1 MAMNDKPVI
10 PMPAARKWREFRV
23 KIVPAALF
31 CAVLAGA
38 FYVWKENVVPVS
50 MVGRLET
57 VQTDVASPQ
66 AGTLAQMR
74 VARFQTVS
82 AGDPI
87 VDVITTDSKVLAA
100 SLAVIKAE
108 VDLLRAE
115 RAPIIASDRAAIDYE
130 QMRMDWMK
138 YRVELATARV
148 NLQLAEAEFQRDEKL
163 YADKIVSKSNYET
176 SLAYR
181 DALRKEVEEKEGL
194 VKASEQSVQ
203 KLQETTRSE
212 SNPLAAAIKVEEEK
226 LRLAEAQMSPI
237 TLRAPMDG
245 SVIMVH
251 RYNGE
256 NVGAGVPIVTIS
268 AVQSDHIIGYI
279 RQPFYAQPVKDM
291 AVKIRTRGSS
301 RHEGVGKILDVG
313 PQLQPLNDAFMPPTR
328 WNNLVELGLPVYV
341 SMPAELKSG
350 PGEPMKVHPGEFV
363 DMILMP
369 KAKM

>member
-1 MAMNDKPVI
+1 MAMNEKPVI
-10 PMPAARKWREFRV
+10 PMPTARKWREFRV
-23 KIVPAALF
+23 KIVPATLF
-31 CAVLAGA
+31 CVVLACTY
-38 FYVWKENVVPVS
+38 YVWREHVVPVS

-57 VQTDVASPQ
+57 VQTEVASPQ

-74 VARFQTVS
+74 VARFQKVS

-87 VDVITTDSKVLAA
+87 VDVITTDPKILAA
-100 SLAVIKAE
+100 SLAVIRAE
-108 VDLLRAE
+108 VDLLRAD
-115 RAPIIASDRAAIDYE
+115 RAPELAGDRAAIDYE

-148 NLQLAEAEFQRDEKL
+148 SLQLAEAEFQRNEKL
-163 YADKIVSKSNYET
+163 YEEKIVSKSEYET
-176 SLAYR
+176 AQAHR
-181 DALRKEVEEKEGL
+181 DALHKEVQEKEGL

-203 KLQETTRSE
+203 KLENTTKGENS
-212 SNPLAAAIKVEEEK
+212 SLTAAIKVQEEK
-226 LRLAEAQMSPI
+226 LRLTEAQMSPL

-245 SVIMVH
+245 SIVMVH

-279 RQPFYAQPVKDM
+279 RQPFYARPVKDM
-291 AVKIRTRGSS
+291 AVKVRTRGTS
-301 RHEGVGKILDVG
+301 RHEGMGKILEVG

-341 SMPAELKSG
+341 SMPPELKSG
-350 PGEPMKVHPGEFV
+350 PGEPLKVHPGEFV
-363 DMILMP
+363 DMILIP
-369 KAKM
+369 NAKM